1 MGRVAGGS
9 RAVCPS
15 SWCGCSTLEEL
26 QVRGIIAIFPGVPVT
41 TPLLH
46 VTVLAL
52 SNSIQWPIRCELA
65 RQEEIILVSVRLRHN
80 LLCSDLTGFSTM
92 NGACSNYWAQAWFQ
106 VISSSQDT
114 ILCLELVEETMG
126 HGNCDCADTCQ
137 INPFFISPSCHLF
150 PFPETRNS

>member
-1 MGRVAGGS
+1 M
-9 RAVCPS
+9 CPS

-65 RQEEIILVSVRLRHN
+65 RQEEIILVSVRLRHS
-80 LLCSDLTGFSTM
+80 LLCSGLTGFSTM
-92 NGACSNYWAQAWFQ
+92 NGACSNFWAQAWFQ

-126 HGNCDCADTCQ
+126 HGNCDCADTVKLTLFSLVQ
-137 INPFFISPSCHLF
+137 VATFFLF
-150 PFPETRNS
+150 LKQEIAELVGVVPAY